1 MPAASP
7 DASESAAV
15 AAAVHDVLVHYFAAK
30 QHYLAAERAG
40 YENANADGT
49 VVENGQ
55 PILPQNVDGEQLEQ
69 MMREGKFH
77 PFEGLRVRHGAPRY
91 DNNGKMIGYTP
102 TYVVYDSGAILKHEE
117 ALAKKY
123 PELL

>member
-1 MPAASP
+1 MPAPSP

-30 QHYLAAERAG
+30 QHHLAAERAG

-77 PFEGLRVRHGAPRY
+77 PLKDSAFVTVRRAMTTTAR
-91 DNNGKMIGYTP
+91 
-102 TYVVYDSGAILKHEE
+102 
-117 ALAKKY
+117 
-123 PELL
+123 